1 VKRDSIASALVCF
14 LIGAFGTH
22 LQASQPV
29 TEKLPD
35 STSLRMTIPDE
46 WKVQRDVI
54 GEALNLRIVPAGK
67 SDFMILMT
75 ALPLSATS
83 PISTAADVRRATEDT
98 GKKQLAGAL
107 QKEVVLTE
115 IKTAGGIGYLYH
127 MTDRNPEKG
136 AGDYREGTQGMV
148 LLGTHLMA
156 VTILTH
162 TGDDAIVAQAID
174 ALKTLQIVGEPPKT
188 SSEPDRL
195 TITELPDTY
204 EITVPV
210 SRLRMT
216 VPKENFTQGTPAAG
230 GSTASRRYFF
240 LEDKKNHIFLSGWF
254 EPQEGFPG
262 IQKFWA
268 SETAAW
274 AREKMPL
281 PESTEFRKLGNWD
294 AVIYQ
299 IPRKGGSNSHIRAHW
314 LEAGT
319 WIDLHLS
326 VESDQPKNESAQ
338 ALQSL
343 LARIRVAAK
352 SGT

>member
-1 VKRDSIASALVCF
+1 MKRNSIASTVVCF
-14 LIGAFGTH
+14 LTLALGTG
-22 LQASQPV
+22 LRASQPV
-29 TEKLPD
+29 TERLPD
-35 STSLRMTIPDE
+35 SSSLRMTIPDD
-46 WKVQRDVI
+46 WKVQRDLI
-54 GEALNLRIVPAGK
+54 GDALNLRLAPAGK
-67 SDFMILMT
+67 GDFMILIT
-75 ALPLSATS
+75 VLPVNASS
-83 PISTAADVRRATEDT
+83 PVSSAADVRRATENI

-127 MTDRNPEKG
+127 MTDLNPEKG
-136 AGDYREGTQGMV
+136 AGDYREGNQGMV

-174 ALKTLQIVGEPPKT
+174 AIKTLQVVNEPPKP
-188 SSEPDRL
+188 SEPDRM
-195 TITELPDTY
+195 TVRELPDAY

-210 SRLRMT
+210 SRLQMT
-216 VPKENFTQGTPAAG
+216 VPKENFTQGKPAAG
-230 GSTASRRYFF
+230 GSTASSRYFF
-240 LEDKKNHIFLSGWF
+240 LEDKTNRIYLSGWF
-254 EPQEGFPG
+254 EPQEEFPG
-262 IQKFWA
+262 MQKFWA
-268 SETAAW
+268 SEMAAW

-299 IPRKGGSNSHIRAHW
+299 ISRKGGSNSHIRAHW
-314 LEAGT
+314 LQDGT

-326 VESDQPKNESAQ
+326 MDSEKPKNEQ
-338 ALQSL
+338 ALESL
-343 LARIRVAAK
+343 LARIRVTAK